1 MPASTEKTSKI
12 VANEALLEQLR
23 WRYATKKF
31 DATKKISPEDW
42 ATLEEALL
50 LAPSSFGL
58 QPWKFFVIRD
68 PALRAKLKAAS
79 WNQSQV
85 TDASHYVVFAIR
97 KGLNEED
104 VQKLIDRVSDVR
116 NIPTQNLEEYKK
128 IMLGSI
134 SVRTPEQL
142 DAWCARQVYIAL
154 GIFLASAAVL
164 GIDACPM
171 EGFEPKKF
179 DEILGLEKLGY
190 TAVVMAT
197 AGYRSKEDHY
207 GELAK
212 VRFEAKDVI
221 VGI

>member
-1 MPASTEKTSKI
+1 MPASTEKNSKI

>member
-1 MPASTEKTSKI
+1 MAAVTEKQSKI

-31 DATKKISPEDW
+31 DTARKISPEDW

-68 PALRAKLKAAS
+68 PALREKLKGAA
-79 WNQSQV
+79 WHQTQV
-85 TDASHYVVFAIR
+85 VDASHFVVFAAR
-97 KGLNEED
+97 KGIAEAD
-104 VQKLIDRVSDVR
+104 VQKLIDRVSDIR
-116 NIPTQNLEEYKK
+116 NIPAAKLEEYKK
-128 IMLGSI
+128 IMQASI
-134 SVRTPEQL
+134 SMKSPEQL

-154 GIFLASAAVL
+154 GFFLSSAAVL

-212 VRFEAKDVI
+212 VRFEAKEVI